1 MDTIYKGLVAPRAQ
15 VAVGRPDIPQGERP
29 GDLLVEM
36 AKEAALTG
44 FTRPDQV
51 DVEPVA
57 PSPVKAPDRV
67 PERRGPELADDAELT
82 G

>member
-1 MDTIYKGLVAPRAQ
+1 MDSIYKGLVAPRSQ
-15 VAVGRPDIPQGERP
+15 VAAGRPDIPQGERP

-44 FTRPDQV
+44 FSRPEQAEV
-51 DVEPVA
+51 GPVA
-57 PSPVKAPDRV
+57 APAPKAPERAVD
-67 PERRGPELADDAELT
+67 RRGTEPTDDAELT